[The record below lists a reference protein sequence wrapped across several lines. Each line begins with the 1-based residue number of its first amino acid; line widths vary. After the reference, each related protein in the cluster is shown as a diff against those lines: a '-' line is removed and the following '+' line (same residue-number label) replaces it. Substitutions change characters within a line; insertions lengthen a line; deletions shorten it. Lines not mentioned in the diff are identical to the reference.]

1 MQGLLQRDEY
11 RLNSIRRRKCDG
23 LALSVADSN
32 LHRQH
37 SALSQGVAHCGFH
50 AGDSAAS
57 LCGDGIG
64 AVFLHDTI
72 RRFRNY
78 HVTLPRCRSL
88 HRAAGNKRPILYLRH
103 LAPVQ
108 KIIEYQ
114 RFLYPVYLPSQ

>member
-37 SALSQGVAHCGFH
+37 SALSQGVAYCGFH

-57 LCGDGIG
+57 LC
-64 AVFLHDTI
+64 
-72 RRFRNY
+72 N
-78 HVTLPRCRSL
+78 
-88 HRAAGNKRPILYLRH
+88 
-103 LAPVQ
+103 
-108 KIIEYQ
+108 
-114 RFLYPVYLPSQ
+114 PSGLFPHFSHCLVNF